1 MSCSSCPSFPGNAH
15 SDSECRLGR
24 VPGTGDLYDDPVIFE
39 CGHSFCEKC
48 VRPPPECCHT
58 CRGSINP
65 KKPWSHSLHSGVL
78 MIDTAGTGDSQHGVD
93 YQLPRVIQ
101 KITWHLRVV
110 ETKKLL
116 GICTSKIASFVI
128 HMLQNQGWVLCSAIA
143 IPAFFFFSHDF
154 IWGKYVVVDTIIHFR
169 VSG

>member
-1 MSCSSCPSFPGNAH
+1 MLP
-15 SDSECRLGR
+15 
-24 VPGTGDLYDDPVIFE
+24 Y
-39 CGHSFCEKC
+39 
-48 VRPPPECCHT
+48 
-58 CRGSINP
+58 
-65 KKPWSHSLHSGVL
+65 
-78 MIDTAGTGDSQHGVD
+78 
-93 YQLPRVIQ
+93 LPRVHQ
-101 KITWHLRVV
+101 SSPVPLFALRGAHDRHMTQGCSWHLPVV